1 MHLAKYKR
9 SSVAS
14 LIAHDE
20 RTIENHTNEKI
31 DPSRSHLNYSLIDRG
46 YDYYQKRLSEVFCI
60 NRKDINTIG
69 SLVIT
74 LPKEVHEEDE
84 ERFFQKTFE
93 YFSEM
98 FGEKNVV
105 SAEVHKDETTDHMH
119 FKFIPVYLQ
128 EKEIKRGKDKGK
140 KIQREAVSFDEVCPR
155 ELFRSLHKDFQKH
168 IDQELGYHV
177 GVLNG
182 ATKGTKTVE
191 ALKEATELE
200 RVNRY
205 LQRENKDLIMQNK
218 ALEEENQ
225 ALKQDKEFLMTT
237 NMALRNAAE
246 EMEKHIEIVEEKV
259 EETKEIIQ
267 EIDNFE
273 NSKAANWIADFIEK
287 VRNFVSEARKD
298 GKDPQHISISV
309 KALETLERAL
319 QPFVRLKQ
327 KIEELIHETNKLQ
340 DLIANAKNIKETRD
354 KSTTAVAKNEQDK
367 ER

>member
-31 DPSRSHLNYSLIDRG
+31 DSSRSHLNYSLIERG

-60 NRKDINTIG
+60 NRKDINTVG

-74 LPKEVHEEDE
+74 LPKEVREEDE
-84 ERFFQKTFE
+84 EAFFQKSFE
-93 YFSEM
+93 YFSKM

-182 ATKGTKTVE
+182 ATKGLNTVE
-191 ALKEATELE
+191 ALKEYDKLKKENLALKAEKEKLTNQVKEQQATIQQQKQEINQYQDMIRKMKLQYDNLKEHLQTLIEAIQPLERLKSVLHTLWTFPREFMAKADELESEYKLTEEQMYDLDVFYHVAQENDQTLEDVIKLAEEISSNNTSEEVLIPKELE
-200 RVNRY
+200 R
-205 LQRENKDLIMQNK
+205 
-218 ALEEENQ
+218 
-225 ALKQDKEFLMTT
+225 
-237 NMALRNAAE
+237 
-246 EMEKHIEIVEEKV
+246 
-259 EETKEIIQ
+259 
-267 EIDNFE
+267 
-273 NSKAANWIADFIEK
+273 
-287 VRNFVSEARKD
+287 
-298 GKDPQHISISV
+298 
-309 KALETLERAL
+309 
-319 QPFVRLKQ
+319 
-327 KIEELIHETNKLQ
+327 
-340 DLIANAKNIKETRD
+340 
-354 KSTTAVAKNEQDK
+354 
-367 ER
+367 